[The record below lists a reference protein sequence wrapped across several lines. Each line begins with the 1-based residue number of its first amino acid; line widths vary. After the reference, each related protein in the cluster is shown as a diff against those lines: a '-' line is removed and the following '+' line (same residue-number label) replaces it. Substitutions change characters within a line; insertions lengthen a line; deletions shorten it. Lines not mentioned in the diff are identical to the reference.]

1 MGHIK
6 YGGQRNYRCI
16 TTHADL
22 ADQLLHHEVEAR
34 VDELVEEVEE
44 PKNQRAE
51 LVDELVIKIIKE
63 VTEVDVRNVS
73 VNNNRDGC
81 SYKEFLACNPKDYD
95 GKGDAIAY
103 THWTE
108 KMELVQDMSGCGDNQ
123 KVKYIVGSFI
133 CKALTWWNSQVQTRG
148 REAAVDMTWLVPHLV
163 TPENQM
169 IKRNGSLK
177 KNTEKKRN
185 GEESSRYRNIKDDNK
200 RSRTGRAFTTTTN
213 PVRKEYTGL
222 KGGAKDDKE
231 EIFQIKLWL
240 LMGVKVVETMATR
253 YVAFILGAEEARQ
266 DPNIVTGT
274 FTLNNHYATTLF
286 DSGADYNIVST
297 NFILL
302 LDIEPNNSGF
312 SYEIEIARG
321 KLVEINKVIRGCK
334 LEIEGHTFDI
344 DLIPFGHGR
353 FNMPYL
359 GVKLLGGAVS
369 REVGF
374 ISGLAIRR
382 ATNAVDLISLLP

>member
-1 MGHIK
+1 M
-6 YGGQRNYRCI
+6 
-16 TTHADL
+16 
-22 ADQLLHHEVEAR
+22 
-34 VDELVEEVEE
+34 
-44 PKNQRAE
+44 
-51 LVDELVIKIIKE
+51 
-63 VTEVDVRNVS
+63 NVS
-73 VNNNRDGC
+73 VNNSRDGC

-123 KVKYIVGSFI
+123 KVKYTAGSFI
-133 CKALTWWNSQVQTRG
+133 CKALTWWSSQVQTRG
-148 REAAVDMTWLVPHLV
+148 REAAVGMTW
-163 TPENQM
+163 
-169 IKRNGSLK
+169 NGSLK

-185 GEESSRYRNIKDDNK
+185 GEEPSRYGNIKDDNK

-213 PVRKEYTGL
+213 PVRKEYT
-222 KGGAKDDKE
+222 
-231 EIFQIKLWL
+231 
-240 LMGVKVVETMATR
+240 
-253 YVAFILGAEEARQ
+253 EEAPQ
-266 DPNIVTGT
+266 DPNIMTGT

-286 DSGADYNIVST
+286 DSGADYNFVST

-302 LDIEPNNSGF
+302 LDIEANNLGY
-312 SYEIEIARG
+312 SYEIEIAKG

-359 GVKLLGGAVS
+359 GVNLLGGAVS

-382 ATNAVDLISLLP
+382 VADAVDLMSLLP